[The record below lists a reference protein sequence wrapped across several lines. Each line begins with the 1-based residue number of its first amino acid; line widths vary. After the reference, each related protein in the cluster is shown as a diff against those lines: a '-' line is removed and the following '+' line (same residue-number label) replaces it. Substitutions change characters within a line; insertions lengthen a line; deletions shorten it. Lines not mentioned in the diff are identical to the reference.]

1 MYFDDIYSLYLPYY
15 SVWIP
20 INLFSSQ
27 LHVLPPSTFRV
38 ARKDMINNNPFE
50 QGNLSVST
58 CLRQIDSSS
67 PSSQQ
72 LSISSQLGM
81 IRLSHPCYNF

>member
-38 ARKDMINNNPFE
+38 ARKDMINKFIIIH
-50 QGNLSVST
+50 LSREIYQ
-58 CLRQIDSSS
+58 CL
-67 PSSQQ
+67 
-72 LSISSQLGM
+72 
-81 IRLSHPCYNF
+81 HA